1 MVLSEDLIFQLEIP
15 SEVKGKAVASAYL
28 GMNVWDISLMGHIVD
43 DLKKHM
49 NSLRSWCLNRCRG
62 ECLGELS
69 VNVAA
74 KGSIKN
80 GGFPPFSCRI
90 FHYKPSSH
98 CRKPSIWVLIYSHI
112 AYSFQSWEESP
123 PTKLRRRVA
132 TSWGPD
138 SHPSDGFCPM
148 TSNDYTRRCP
158 R

>member
-80 GGFPPFSCRI
+80 GVSHHFLVGFSIINHPPI
-90 FHYKPSSH
+90 
-98 CRKPSIWVLIYSHI
+98 V
-112 AYSFQSWEESP
+112 
-123 PTKLRRRVA
+123 
-132 TSWGPD
+132 GN
-138 SHPSDGFCPM
+138 HPFG
-148 TSNDYTRRCP
+148 Y
-158 R
+158 